1 LHYQGPHP
9 GHAHVFS
16 ISDPGIYSYF
26 EIGMVSIK
34 VVDIKI
40 LFSVSFSRLYVNH
53 SQLIYLKIH
62 IYMHV
67 TLKSETELDFCL
79 RQG

>member
-1 LHYQGPHP
+1 MHYQGPHP

-40 LFSVSFSRLYVNH
+40 LFSVSFILIVGFILY
-53 SQLIYLKIH
+53 LISD
-62 IYMHV
+62 
-67 TLKSETELDFCL
+67 KSHAGINLIFLFFFESGFLF
-79 RQG
+79 